1 MTMMYS
7 VMFQVPPPPLHH
19 LPEPLALSICPHP
32 PSRSLNKHNS
42 RDLMSISRL
51 SVQVCQAFLL
61 LSPSSTSSYKSD
73 IVVRWIL
80 VVITIIGFVVLDIAY
95 TAVVVNYC
103 IQCQL
108 LVYLIRS
115 ICERI
120 KTKDWEI
127 DQSIRVKIV
136 TNTCTCILKVFY

>member
-1 MTMMYS
+1 M
-7 VMFQVPPPPLHH
+7 
-19 LPEPLALSICPHP
+19 
-32 PSRSLNKHNS
+32 
-42 RDLMSISRL
+42 
-51 SVQVCQAFLL
+51 CQAFFL
-61 LSPSSTSSYKSD
+61 LSPSSTSSYESN

-80 VVITIIGFVVLDIAY
+80 VIITIIGFIVLDIAY

-127 DQSIRVKIV
+127 DQSIRVKNCYTYTYVHTKSFLLIE
-136 TNTCTCILKVFY
+136 

>member
-1 MTMMYS
+1 M
-7 VMFQVPPPPLHH
+7 
-19 LPEPLALSICPHP
+19 
-32 PSRSLNKHNS
+32 
-42 RDLMSISRL
+42 
-51 SVQVCQAFLL
+51 CQAFFL

-80 VVITIIGFVVLDIAY
+80 VIITIIGFVVLDIAY

-136 TNTCTCILKVFY
+136 TRTRTCMLKVFC

>member
-1 MTMMYS
+1 
-7 VMFQVPPPPLHH
+7 V
-19 LPEPLALSICPHP
+19 I
-32 PSRSLNKHNS
+32 
-42 RDLMSISRL
+42 
-51 SVQVCQAFLL
+51 
-61 LSPSSTSSYKSD
+61 
-73 IVVRWIL
+73 
-80 VVITIIGFVVLDIAY
+80 ITIIGFVVLDIAY

-136 TNTCTCILKVFY
+136 IFYVYSGTCL